1 MPQFC
6 GMKICYH
13 LFLFCAFII
22 FYFSAS
28 AQALE
33 IAAGQNFIPGDY
45 LSLRYESSPDYT
57 LNWAVKGFF
66 EKTHVKS
73 LHYSAVGFDLLGVYP
88 IRFLRLGAGPTIQ
101 LEREPWVYAGWDLS
115 KRLNFGLTTEAALQF
130 DISENISLTATAQ
143 QKFLLNS
150 ALGNTH
156 FICAI
161 GIKYSFGN

>member
-6 GMKICYH
+6 GMKICYRFL
-13 LFLFCAFII
+13 LFGALLAVR
-22 FYFSAS
+22 FSATS
-28 AQALE
+28 QAIE

-45 LSLRYESSPDYT
+45 LSFRYESSPDYT
-57 LNWAVKGFF
+57 LNWAVRAFF
-66 EKTHVKS
+66 EKTRVKS
-73 LHYSAVGFDLLGVYP
+73 LHYSAIGLDLLAVYP
-88 IRFLRLGAGPTIQ
+88 FRVLRFGAGPTIH
-101 LEREPWVYAGWDLS
+101 LEKEPWIYAGWDFS
-115 KRLNFGLTTEAALQF
+115 KRLNFGITTEAALQF

-150 ALGNTH
+150 ALGNTR